1 MSRQVKEMVLF
12 VALVA
17 INMIISVIITNLLGI
32 YNTIIIR
39 TFSLTYGDITWEVI
53 IFFGLS
59 LIEISVYSL
68 YKYFR

>member
-1 MSRQVKEMVLF
+1 MSRQIKETVLF
-12 VALVA
+12 VVLVA

-32 YNTIIIR
+32 YNTIIIK
-39 TFSLTYGDITWEVI
+39 TFSLIYGDITWEVI
-53 IFFGLS
+53 IFFGLA